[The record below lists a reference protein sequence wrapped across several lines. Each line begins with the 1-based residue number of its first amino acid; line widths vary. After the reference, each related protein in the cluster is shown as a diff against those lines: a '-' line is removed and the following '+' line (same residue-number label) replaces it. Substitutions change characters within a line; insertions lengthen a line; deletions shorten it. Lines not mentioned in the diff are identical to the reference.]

1 MYLIYENNV
10 IRSLFSKKLLHHL
23 TDVIYFGALNP
34 CESCVTGELIFVN
47 STYVCSHIS
56 AWSKCSNDVK
66 EPQRR
71 CTHISDHILAKYPF
85 LKTDQP
91 VRTRALHSF
100 RLTDE
105 NGHDMVY
112 A

>member
-1 MYLIYENNV
+1 MQ
-10 IRSLFSKKLLHHL
+10 LLHHL
-23 TDVIYFGALNP
+23 TDVIYFGALGP
-34 CESCVTGELIFVN
+34 CKSCGTGELIFVN
-47 STYVCSHIS
+47 STYVCAHVS

-71 CTHISDHILAKYPF
+71 SAFIGSYLMAKYPF
-85 LKTDQP
+85 LKTNQP

-105 NGHDMVY
+105 NGLDLVHAYVLVSSCSY
-112 A
+112 

>member
-1 MYLIYENNV
+1 MQM
-10 IRSLFSKKLLHHL
+10 LHHL
-23 TDVIYFGALNP
+23 TDVIYFGALGP
-34 CESCVTGELIFVN
+34 CDVCGTGELVFVN
-47 STYVCSHIS
+47 STYVCSHMVS

-71 CTHISDHILAKYPF
+71 STIIANHLLARYPF
-85 LKTDQP
+85 LKTNQP

-105 NGHDMVY
+105 NGVDLVH